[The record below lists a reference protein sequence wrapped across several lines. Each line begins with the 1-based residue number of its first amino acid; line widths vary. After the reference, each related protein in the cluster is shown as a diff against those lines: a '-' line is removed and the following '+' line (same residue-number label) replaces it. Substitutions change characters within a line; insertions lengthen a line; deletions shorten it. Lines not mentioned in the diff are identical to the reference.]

1 MVIGAVVGGV
11 VVVIAASVWAAVYFA
26 KPRPAESRLIG
37 TWQSDADATIA
48 EMRKKKAVTEKQEE
62 ALRKLFGRLRIT
74 YAATSLMTDLD
85 GVQETQRYQ
94 VVSQDGD
101 SIVLREWFPASK
113 KKEQQVRIRFI
124 DKDTYWVDVEQF
136 EISECFRRVE

>member
-1 MVIGAVVGGV
+1 MVIGGVVGGV
-11 VVVIAASVWAAVYFA
+11 VVVIAASVWAAVYFS
-26 KPRPAESRLIG
+26 KPRPAQSRLIG
-37 TWQSDADATIA
+37 TWQSDANATIA

-74 YAATSLMTDLD
+74 YAPATLTTDMD

-94 VVSQDGD
+94 IVSEDGD
-101 SIVLREWFPASK
+101 SIVIREWFPASK

-136 EISECFRRVE
+136 EISECFHRVE

>member
-1 MVIGAVVGGV
+1 
-11 VVVIAASVWAAVYFA
+11 
-26 KPRPAESRLIG
+26 
-37 TWQSDADATIA
+37 
-48 EMRKKKAVTEKQEE
+48 MRKKKAVTEKQEE

-74 YAATSLMTDLD
+74 YTATSLMTDLD
-85 GVQETQRYQ
+85 GVQETERYQ

-101 SIVLREWFPASK
+101 SIVIREWFPASK